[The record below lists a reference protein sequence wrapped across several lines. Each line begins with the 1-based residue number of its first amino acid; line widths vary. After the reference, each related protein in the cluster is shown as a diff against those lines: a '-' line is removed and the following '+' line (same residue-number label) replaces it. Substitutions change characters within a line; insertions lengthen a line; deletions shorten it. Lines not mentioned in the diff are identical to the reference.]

1 MTDLLQFL
9 NSPPDDPR
17 EPHASHSIPKP
28 LKEVP
33 VPTGVDHLMKRP
45 DVDPDRI
52 ARMGLSMG
60 GYPAPR
66 GRPSSIISVPASPVA
81 PFMTSRKFETPGP
94 MTIRS

>member
-9 NSPPDDPR
+9 NSPPDEPR

-33 VPTGVDHLMKRP
+33 VSTGVDRLMKRP

-52 ARMGLSMG
+52 ARMGLSMDGISGSPDG
-60 GYPAPR
+60 GLRA
-66 GRPSSIISVPASPVA
+66 SSLCLHRLWRHS
-81 PFMTSRKFETPGP
+81 
-94 MTIRS
+94 

>member
-33 VPTGVDHLMKRP
+33 VSTGVDHLMKRP

-52 ARMGLSMG
+52 ARMGLSMD
-60 GYPAPR
+60 GYPDPR
-66 GRPSSIISVPASPVA
+66 AA
-81 PFMTSRKFETPGP
+81 AFEHHLCACIACGA
-94 MTIRS
+94 IHDFAEV